1 MNLVFLGHQIPIIM
15 TPGMAGSQG
24 LAIGPE
30 QSAASWKGTNEEGLQ
45 AYRERAWTL
54 GEWHHLATTYDHE
67 KLRLATYLNGK
78 LIGSLNLTAETIL
91 DHRWGDWYLGGP
103 GAFGSDQ
110 FFAGQMD
117 DLRIHDAALT
127 PDQIFAIY
135 NGGEGDIGVTGQLT
149 APVVTK
155 DQTIELS
162 LAFSKYGQALP
173 VSGITEAEINASL
186 SNAQIVPGSLLS
198 LDQNLTFSFSVQSD
212 SGNKVIFN
220 LPAGSGDWLGEPTL
234 AVKHEIMIMP
244 EISRRDEIIH
254 WWWLDEGLGTEVSDS
269 SGSSDGYLYGDATWS
284 ADSILGT
291 GISFGMEGDYVALG
305 SVDQNL
311 SKQQF
316 SVSFGSDGC

>member
-1 MNLVFLGHQIPIIM
+1 M
-15 TPGMAGSQG
+15 TQECQVIRDWQLDPSNPLPPGK
-24 LAIGPE
+24 E
-30 QSAASWKGTNEEGLQ
+30 RVKKGCRP
-45 AYRERAWTL
+45 YRERAWTL

-78 LIGSLNLTAETIL
+78 LIGSLNLTQETIL

-135 NGGEGDIGVTGQLT
+135 NGGEGDIGLTGQLT

-173 VSGITEAEINASL
+173 VSGITETEINASL

-198 LDQNLTFSFSVQSD
+198 LDQNLTFSFSIQSD

-220 LPAGSGDWLGEPTL
+220 LPAGSG
-234 AVKHEIMIMP
+234 I
-244 EISRRDEIIH
+244 
-254 WWWLDEGLGTEVSDS
+254 GLVSQPS
-269 SGSSDGYLYGDATWS
+269 
-284 ADSILGT
+284 
-291 GISFGMEGDYVALG
+291 
-305 SVDQNL
+305 Q
-311 SKQQF
+311 
-316 SVSFGSDGC
+316 